1 MASIK
6 QDLKA
11 EIKKFR
17 ENIGRPKN
25 DYSNL
30 KKKRQKNKTNPRKK
44 SFLEQH

>member
-17 ENIGRPKN
+17 ENIGRPKKG
-25 DYSNL
+25 DSKL
-30 KKKRQKNKTNPRKK
+30 KKKRQKNNN
-44 SFLEQH
+44 